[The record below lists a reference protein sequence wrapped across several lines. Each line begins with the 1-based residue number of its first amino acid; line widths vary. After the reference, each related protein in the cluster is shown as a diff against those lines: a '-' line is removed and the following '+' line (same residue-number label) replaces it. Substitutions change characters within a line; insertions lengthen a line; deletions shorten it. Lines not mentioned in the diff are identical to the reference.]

1 MAAADAVAVNQFQL
15 YNAVLRRFPQD
26 VYERQRDEYGN
37 VYTTTIYV
45 LASAVLNIARETRLP
60 AGLKL
65 FRGLGGDKTLP
76 VSFFKSNDKGHK
88 GILEWAFMSTTA
100 NKSIALQ
107 YSGIRQGKPYP
118 TILEI
123 DSGTVDRG
131 ADLTNFSQYPGK
143 TCPYMP

>member
-65 FRGLGGDKTLP
+65 FRGLGGDKTFP

-131 ADLTNFSQYPGK
+131 ADLTNFSQYPGR
-143 TCPYMP
+143 TYPYFS